1 MDDRPTPARAART
14 FFKELRGES
23 LQRGVI
29 TGHSRA
35 KLRRRIQVETFGN
48 LDLLIVNARVR
59 FTGIAQVEPGRPR
72 CPRGVCLQLHC
83 APERLVTER
92 RTGWRSFV
100 PAAS

>member
-1 MDDRPTPARAART
+1 MDDRLTPARAART

-23 LQRGVI
+23 LQRRVI

-35 KLRRRIQVETFGN
+35 KFRQRVQVETFGN

-72 CPRGVCLQLHC
+72 CLRGVCLQLPW
-83 APERLVTER
+83 APD
-92 RTGWRSFV
+92 
-100 PAAS
+100 